1 MRTVPLLISS
11 ALAVT
16 LLAGGGSAVISQ
28 DSKTG
33 NLPVP
38 TVTSAVDGILMAFQ
52 DHPLVGL
59 GDFHGLAQ
67 EEDFYASLIRDKR
80 FAKEVGNV
88 VVEFGD
94 AAQQDTI
101 DRYVS
106 GEYVPYE
113 QLRKVWEDNV
123 GWIPTV
129 TALGY
134 IDFYAQLRAVNLG
147 LPPDQRIH
155 VWLGD
160 PPIDWSRINT
170 HKDFFALLVQR
181 NTYPAEIINSQI
193 LAKKKKAL
201 VIYGAFHFYGARSL
215 RTLVEDHQPG
225 AFFLVTPYTGFD
237 EKSCSDAFEQT
248 TRDWPLPALATPV
261 RGSRLEAQLSASGC
275 HVLPPS
281 EYNLGPN
288 PSEAEK
294 QKREDSENQ
303 ASGISGNA
311 LLYLGPANG
320 LTQSA
325 RSPDIYIDLDFS
337 KEIDRRNM
345 IRFGQSPASFANW
358 KAHDSP
364 TFLHS
369 YSDTKQPPEK

>member
-1 MRTVPLLISS
+1 LRATSLFISS
-11 ALAVT
+11 ALAIT
-16 LLAGGGSAVISQ
+16 LLAGGSLAVESQ
-28 DSKTG
+28 DSRAG
-33 NLPVP
+33 GLPAP
-38 TVTSAVDGILMAFQ
+38 AVTSAADGILTAFQ
-52 DHPLVGL
+52 DHPLVGV

-67 EEDFYASLIRDKR
+67 EEDFYASLVRNKR
-80 FAKEVGNV
+80 FAREVGNV

-101 DRYVS
+101 DRYLS

-134 IDFYAQLRAVNLG
+134 IDFYAQVRAVNLG

-160 PPIDWSRINT
+160 PPIDWSKIKT
-170 HKDFFALLVQR
+170 QKDFLALLDQR

-193 LAKKKKAL
+193 LAKKRKAL

-225 AFFLVTPYTGFD
+225 AFFLVTPYTGFE
-237 EKSCSDAFEQT
+237 EKTCSDALEQT
-248 TRDWPLPALATPV
+248 TRDWPLPALAAPV
-261 RGSRLEAQLSASGC
+261 RGSRLEVPLSASGC
-275 HVLPPS
+275 HVLP
-281 EYNLGPN
+281 LGPN

-294 QKREDSENQ
+294 QNREDSENQ
-303 ASGISGNA
+303 ASGVSGNA
-311 LLYLGPANG
+311 LLYLGPATS

-325 RSPDIYIDLDFS
+325 HSPDTYIDLDFS

-369 YSDTKQPPEK
+369 YGDAKQPSQK

>member
-1 MRTVPLLISS
+1 MLVSS

-16 LLAGGGSAVISQ
+16 LLAGGGPAALSQ
-28 DSKTG
+28 DSSAG
-33 NLPVP
+33 NLPAPAVI
-38 TVTSAVDGILMAFQ
+38 SAVDGILMAFQ

-67 EEDFYASLIRDKR
+67 EEDFYVSLVRDKR

-94 AAQQDTI
+94 AAQQGTI

-123 GWIPTV
+123 GWIPTI

-134 IDFYAQLRAVNLG
+134 IDFYAQVRAVNLG

-160 PPIDWSRINT
+160 PPIDWPKINT
-170 HKDFFALLVQR
+170 QKDFLALLSQR

-201 VIYGAFHFYGARSL
+201 VIYGAFHFYGANSL
-215 RTLVEDHQPG
+215 RTLVEDHHPG
-225 AFFLVTPYTGFD
+225 AFLLVTPYTGFD
-237 EKSCSDAFEQT
+237 EESCSDAFEQN

-261 RGSRLEAQLSASGC
+261 RGSRLEVPLSASGC
-275 HVLPPS
+275 HVLP
-281 EYNLGPN
+281 LGPN

-294 QKREDSENQ
+294 QNREDSENQ

-311 LLYLGPANG
+311 LLYLGPAAG
-320 LTQSA
+320 LIQSA

-345 IRFGQSPASFANW
+345 IRFGQSPPSFANW
-358 KAHDSP
+358 KARELP

-369 YSDTKQPPEK
+369 YGDTKQPSEK